1 MVTEFVEPQSDQVS
15 RRTVLWGVL
24 NVAVIM
30 LGLMAVLWG
39 AGLAALSTNYLPLVN
54 PSVGGHGVTTL
65 AQPIDTT
72 WVVTVVL
79 AALGMVACAGL
90 PSMRDAARGLN
101 GAIGQGLGGM
111 IAAGSSLLI
120 LVLILGASF
129 TGAEDGC
136 FYESCWPMREEG
148 AALAFP
154 SVVAG
159 LLMVVAALLVRRV
172 RWWVRAVVPA
182 VGVGCGSGRPAGGL
196 FPVAATHIRAST
208 VMNPDRDRPKMCG
221 QARLVH
227 GGERTVIPHFARC
240 HAGSRAR
247 PGVPQR
253 DRATGRP
260 KGP

>member
-65 AQPIDTT
+65 ARPIDTT

-172 RWWVRAVVPA
+172 RWRVRAVVPA
-182 VGVGCGSGRPAGGL
+182 VVW
-196 FPVAATHIRAST
+196 VAALVVQQAVYSPWLLPIFE
-208 VMNPDRDRPKMCG
+208 RP
-221 QARLVH
+221 
-227 GGERTVIPHFARC
+227 P
-240 HAGSRAR
+240 S
-247 PGVPQR
+247 
-253 DRATGRP
+253 
-260 KGP
+260 